1 MSRSRRSSVD
11 LSAGVIPPR
20 SRRSSV
26 DFSAGVGQISRR
38 PSVDY
43 SSGVGPLGLPI
54 RLSVDSGFSASV
66 VTNNRRPSVD
76 LSPGVEDSLSRWS
89 SYWSPPRTPF
99 DNSSLNLFSFSVT
112 CFPPTINSRPTKQYL
127 VEVILKRPNYAVGII
142 CKTVRYQWNL
152 Q

>member
-76 LSPGVEDSLSRWS
+76 LSPGVEDSV
-89 SYWSPPRTPF
+89 
-99 DNSSLNLFSFSVT
+99 SLNLL
-112 CFPPTINSRPTKQYL
+112 YL
-127 VEVILKRPNYAVGII
+127 LRNVFYFKYVG
-142 CKTVRYQWNL
+142 NAL
-152 Q
+152 